1 MNKISRSVKDAGRSY
16 RGFNLFSAEDEAV
29 FRAIAQGGVQG
40 FGIRNSSLR
49 ATLGKTSGQ
58 VSRIL
63 KRLRNHGLIKK
74 VANAYK
80 YHFCEAASGYS
91 SAM

>member
-1 MNKISRSVKDAGRSY
+1 MG
-16 RGFNLFSAEDEAV
+16 
-29 FRAIAQGGVQG
+29 QGGVQG
-40 FGIRNSSLR
+40 FGIRNSGLR

-74 VANAYK
+74 VANVYK
-80 YHFCEAASGYS
+80 YYLTSFGRRVVATSLKLKELFIIPALRGEMHFA
-91 SAM
+91 